1 MKYVLNKD
9 DALIRITLVCEN
21 GNYNFEILD
30 FQDPMGRIGCDP
42 LNEVIRRNASEGY
55 RSLIYIRIPRGG
67 NAASGISEE
76 AKGKRKKAIFSAE
89 RKLLR
94 DEIKRLGAQDQK
106 ARKLIAGI
114 LKIEKGGQKNAD
126 IR

>member
-30 FQDPMGRIGCDP
+30 FQDPMGWIGCDP
-42 LNEVIRRNASEGY
+42 LNEVIRRNAINGY
-55 RSLIYIRIPRGG
+55 RSLIYIRVPRGG
-67 NAASGISEE
+67 NAVSGISEE
-76 AKGKRKKAIFSAE
+76 AKGKRKKAIFAAE

-94 DEIKRLGAQDQK
+94 DEIKRLRAQDQR
-106 ARKLIAGI
+106 ARKLISF
-114 LKIEKGGQKNAD
+114 LNEKGEGEEK
-126 IR
+126 

>member
-30 FQDPMGRIGCDP
+30 FQDPMGCIGCDP
-42 LNEVIRRNASEGY
+42 LNEVIRRNAINGY
-55 RSLIYIRIPRGG
+55 RSLIYIRVPHGG
-67 NAASGISEE
+67 NVVSGISEE
-76 AKGKRKKAIFSAE
+76 AKGKRKKAIFAAE

-94 DEIKRLGAQDQK
+94 DEIKRLRAQDQR
-106 ARKLIAGI
+106 ARKLISF
-114 LKIEKGGQKNAD
+114 LNEKGEGEEK
-126 IR
+126 